1 MRLKLFIL
9 FFHVSL
15 GFGQELSDTT
25 YDKLYRNSFCTGVHF
40 NTAGWGFYGE
50 LTKQKTY
57 KYHHVVGFQ
66 ATNIHHKNEFKITTI
81 TGTRSFFYYKL
92 NSFVSLRPTIGGNLK
107 LFEIK
112 RDNGIEVQLK
122 WKLGPS
128 LGFLKPVYLQI
139 RKSIGVFESPVE
151 RYDPEIHEYSVIE
164 GRASWFKG
172 IGESSFNIGVHHKL
186 GFNFNFAKQK
196 DGISGGEIGF
206 QFDYFP
212 ANEIPIMFGADNYK
226 LFTAFYLQFELGSKF

>member
-1 MRLKLFIL
+1 VRIIA
-9 FFHVSL
+9 FFLLVYST
-15 GFGQELSDTT
+15 FSYSQELANTT

-40 NTAGWGFYGE
+40 NTSGWGFYGE

-57 KYHHVVGFQ
+57 KYHHVLGFQ
-66 ATNIHHKNEFKITTI
+66 ASNIHHKNEFKITTI

-92 NSFVSLRPTIGGNLK
+92 NSFISFRPTIGGNLK

-112 RDNGIEVQLK
+112 RGNGIEVQLK
-122 WKLGPS
+122 WKFGPS
-128 LGFLKPVYLQI
+128 FGLLKPVYLQI
-139 RKSIGVFESPVE
+139 RKVSGSPAE
-151 RYDPEIHEYSVIE
+151 RYNPNIHEYSVIE
-164 GRASWFKG
+164 GRAGWFKG

-186 GFNFNFAKQK
+186 GFNFNFARQK
-196 DGISGGEIGF
+196 DGISGGEVGL

-212 ANEIPIMFGADNYK
+212 AKEVLIMFGSDNYR